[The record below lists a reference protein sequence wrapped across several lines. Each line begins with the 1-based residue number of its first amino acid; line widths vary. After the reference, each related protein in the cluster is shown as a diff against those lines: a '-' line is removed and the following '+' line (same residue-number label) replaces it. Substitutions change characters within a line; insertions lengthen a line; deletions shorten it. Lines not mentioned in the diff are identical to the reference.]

1 MIILVLCGVV
11 ILSYV
16 FELAARKT
24 GIPAVLFLIFLGVGL
39 NRLGEYYLAPAI
51 DFLKLVPVV
60 GTLGLIMI
68 VFEGALEIEYQREK
82 KPLFFR
88 VLLVSVVLL
97 APNHPDSWLSASD
110 ISQVFPSIFA

>member
-1 MIILVLCGVV
+1 MESNLIILVLCGVV

-88 VLLVSVVLL
+88 GCWYQWSFL
-97 APNHPDSWLSASD
+97 PEP
-110 ISQVFPSIFA
+110 P